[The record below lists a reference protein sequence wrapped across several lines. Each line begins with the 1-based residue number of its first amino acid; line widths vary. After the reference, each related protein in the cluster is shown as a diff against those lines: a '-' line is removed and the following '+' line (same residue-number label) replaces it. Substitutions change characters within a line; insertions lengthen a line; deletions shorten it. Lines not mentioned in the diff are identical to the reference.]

1 MRIFLILL
9 VIFGACLSVAAQT
22 VPQDDPIAKA
32 LEQAVNRLAVA
43 DETIKL
49 LNERLAAKDAI
60 IQAKDGTIAVRDE
73 QLALVRSA
81 NTDRRAI
88 DDSQR
93 ERLMDAK
100 EQLAKADARIHQ
112 LEHPGFLRSL
122 FDPRTAY
129 GAIAGYGMCKASSS
143 SIFTR

>member
-1 MRIFLILL
+1 MTAPPSLASPA
-9 VIFGACLSVAAQT
+9 V
-22 VPQDDPIAKA
+22 QDNETLKA
-32 LEQAVNRLAVA
+32 LEIANIRLKAA
-43 DETIKL
+43 EEREKL
-49 LNERLAAKDAI
+49 LNERIAAKDEI
-60 IQAKDGTIAVRDE
+60 IRAKDGTIAVRDE

-122 FDPRTAY
+122 FDTRTAY
-129 GAIAGYGMCKASSS
+129 GAIAGYGLCKASSS